1 MRPEE
6 ERILPSRE
14 KERPAPVHD
23 PFASRFPSG
32 LISGGLP
39 WLLTYENRIATSAG
53 DPVALRGVNV
63 RIEGPEGAGVE
74 GAAPDIERYARM
86 VADALDWGV
95 TIVRVGFDPRTALDP
110 SKARGILETTDAVV
124 EMAAARRC
132 YTLLSPGAPI
142 GPGGS
147 AGAANDLTSDEMIVL
162 WQLLSEWYAA
172 EPAVLFDLGLPPR
185 DLPGESCRGF

>member
-1 MRPEE
+1 MDEAREAQTQERRKETRETTVEPEG

-53 DPVALRGVNV
+53 DPIALRGVNV
-63 RIEGPEGAGVE
+63 RIEGPEGAAAE
-74 GAAPDIERYARM
+74 GTAPDIERYARM
-86 VADALDWGV
+86 AADALDWGV

-110 SKARGILETTDAVV
+110 AKTLSRSLPRADATLCSPPGHRPGLEVQ
-124 EMAAARRC
+124 
-132 YTLLSPGAPI
+132 PGLQT
-142 GPGGS
+142 
-147 AGAANDLTSDEMIVL
+147 N
-162 WQLLSEWYAA
+162 
-172 EPAVLFDLGLPPR
+172 
-185 DLPGESCRGF
+185 